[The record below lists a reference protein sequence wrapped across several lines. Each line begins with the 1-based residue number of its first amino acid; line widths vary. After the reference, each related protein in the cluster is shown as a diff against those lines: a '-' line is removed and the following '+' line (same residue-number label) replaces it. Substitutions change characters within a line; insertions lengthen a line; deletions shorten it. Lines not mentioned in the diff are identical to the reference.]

1 MAYIQQRGSTIEGL
15 ARRAG
20 CAVLVLSVLAAVFTH
35 PGIAAADGD
44 ETPSTPS
51 GTEYPEGTEL
61 VVSTDALN
69 LRSMPN
75 LQGDVLAVL
84 PNGTA
89 ATVVSG
95 GYLRDGYLWYRVSAW
110 GLIGFAVSDFM
121 APAGSGGQ
129 PAGDQATVATDALN
143 VRVNVGV
150 GADMVAVLPWG
161 TQVTIVAGPIDWE
174 GYTWYR
180 IASHAGN
187 GWVAGEYL
195 DYNGVPLGDGPT
207 NGITLG
213 MTAIVNDGPVNL
225 RAGPGVNTEI
235 VTTLPTS
242 TTMYVSDG
250 PISGGDGWSW
260 VYVTLTD
267 STKGW
272 VAAEFLLPA

>member
-1 MAYIQQRGSTIEGL
+1 MADIQRRGSTIAGL

-20 CAVLVLSVLAAVFTH
+20 CAVLTLCLLAAVFAH

-44 ETPSTPS
+44 ESPRTPS

-95 GYLRDGYLWYRVSAW
+95 GYLRDSYLWYRVSAW
-110 GLIGFAVSDFM
+110 GVTGFAVSDFM

-129 PAGDQATVATDALN
+129 PSGDQATVATDALN

-150 GADMVAVLPWG
+150 GAQVVTILPWA
-161 TQVTIVAGPIDWE
+161 TNVTIVAGPID
-174 GYTWYR
+174 
-180 IASHAGN
+180 
-187 GWVAGEYL
+187 
-195 DYNGVPLGDGPT
+195 
-207 NGITLG
+207 
-213 MTAIVNDGPVNL
+213 
-225 RAGPGVNTEI
+225 
-235 VTTLPTS
+235 
-242 TTMYVSDG
+242 
-250 PISGGDGWSW
+250 
-260 VYVTLTD
+260 
-267 STKGW
+267 
-272 VAAEFLLPA
+272 